1 MRKRQKMVATA
12 GSLGVGL
19 LLAQAAPLEWRY
31 PLVGLFAASTWVL
44 SAWSLREG
52 LSGVEWLT
60 VLLPQVLFTGSVGM
74 FYILLPGSWW
84 ARGAV
89 MLFFGVGQYA
99 LLLTGNIFSVA
110 AIRTIALFRAA
121 SAVGYVMTIFTGFLL
136 YDTVLSFRGVF
147 WVNGLAVA
155 AISFLLM
162 LTALRSVE
170 IEERISVKVWQYS
183 LFLAV
188 ASGMQALAISFWPV
202 GLTVG

>member
-99 LLLTGNIFSVA
+99 LLLTANIFSVA

-121 SAVGYVMTIFTGFLL
+121 SAVGFVMTLVTGFLL
-136 YDTVLSFRGVF
+136 FDTIFSFREPF
-147 WVNGLAVA
+147 W
-155 AISFLLM
+155 
-162 LTALRSVE
+162 LTAFLVIGVGFVLIIPALWSVE
-170 IEERISVKVWQYS
+170 LLPKLARRVVVYS
-183 LFLAV
+183 WWSAV
-188 ASGMQALAISFWPV
+188 I
-202 GLTVG
+202 